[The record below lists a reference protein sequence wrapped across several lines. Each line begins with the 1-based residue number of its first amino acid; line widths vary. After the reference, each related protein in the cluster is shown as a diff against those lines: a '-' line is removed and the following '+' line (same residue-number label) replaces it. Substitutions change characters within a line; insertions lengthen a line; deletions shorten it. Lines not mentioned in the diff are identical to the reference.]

1 MEILKKQFKKY
12 FYLLAGFYVFTN
24 ILAVVVLLEF
34 PDLLTIHYS
43 KISTTTVSANY
54 LIIIIEYFTNLI
66 IIYQINKDLKQIGQK
81 SLPVLI
87 ITFFY
92 NTAGVLFYLI
102 LLFASNNKPT
112 KFKYGTNS

>member
-1 MEILKKQFKKY
+1 MDTLKKQFKKY

-24 ILAVVVLLEF
+24 VLAVIVLLVF

-54 LIIIIEYFTNLI
+54 LIKFFEYFTNLI

-87 ITFFY
+87 ISFFY
-92 NTAGVLFYLI
+92 NTAGVIFYLI
-102 LLFASNNKPT
+102 LLFASNYKPT
-112 KFKYGTNS
+112 KLNYGTNS